1 MTSSKLINY
10 TTREFMSDHELEQ
23 YIAKQNEIF
32 TPKVVEEFTK
42 AGMLR
47 RVLTKLWNKEGVHRV
62 GILFEYR
69 DEKAFAACQSLLEK
83 HYIPMVKTFITK
95 VVGSRGIVVHEFSS
109 EEFNIRF
116 IASNFWLIK
125 EVSLQHLSIS
135 SCVSCPFSIGSNPK
149 IP

>member
-1 MTSSKLINY
+1 MTSSKLVNY

-23 YIAKQNEIF
+23 YIVKQNEIF
-32 TPKVVEEFTK
+32 TPKVIEEFTK

-69 DEKAFAACQSLLEK
+69 DEKAYVSCQSLLEK

-95 VVGSRGIVVHEFSS
+95 VVVSVPSSKDVVL
-109 EEFNIRF
+109 F
-116 IASNFWLIK
+116 ILATSPNLVPTLACWKPELDTKFDEK
-125 EVSLQHLSIS
+125 
-135 SCVSCPFSIGSNPK
+135 
-149 IP
+149 

>member
-10 TTREFMSDHELEQ
+10 TTRELLSDHELEQ
-23 YIAKQNEIF
+23 YIIKQNEIF

-47 RVLTKLWNKEGVHRV
+47 RVLTKLWNEEGVNKV

-69 DEKAFAACQSLLEK
+69 DEKSFTAYQSLLEK

-109 EEFNIRF
+109 EEF
-116 IASNFWLIK
+116 K
-125 EVSLQHLSIS
+125 
-135 SCVSCPFSIGSNPK
+135 
-149 IP
+149 

>member
-83 HYIPMVKTFITK
+83 HYICLLYT
-95 VVGSRGIVVHEFSS
+95 SDAAD
-109 EEFNIRF
+109 EE
-116 IASNFWLIK
+116 
-125 EVSLQHLSIS
+125 
-135 SCVSCPFSIGSNPK
+135 
-149 IP
+149 

>member
-1 MTSSKLINY
+1 MTSSKLVNY

-23 YIAKQNEIF
+23 YIVKQNEIF

-69 DEKAFAACQSLLEK
+69 DQKAYIACQSLLEK

-95 VVGSRGIVVHEFSS
+95 VIGSRGIVVHEFSS
-109 EEFNIRF
+109 KEFTKGQN
-116 IASNFWLIK
+116 N
-125 EVSLQHLSIS
+125 
-135 SCVSCPFSIGSNPK
+135 
-149 IP
+149 

>member
-10 TTREFMSDHELEQ
+10 TKENLCQTMNLNNTLLSKVK
-23 YIAKQNEIF
+23 YF

-69 DEKAFAACQSLLEK
+69 DEQAFAACQSLLEK

-109 EEFNIRF
+109 EEF
-116 IASNFWLIK
+116 K
-125 EVSLQHLSIS
+125 
-135 SCVSCPFSIGSNPK
+135 
-149 IP
+149 

>member
-47 RVLTKLWNKEGVHRV
+47 RVLTRIWNKDGVSRV

-69 DEKAFAACQSLLEK
+69 DEKAFVACQTLLDK
-83 HYIPMVKTFITK
+83 YHAPKVKTFVNK
-95 VVGSRGIVVHEFSS
+95 VVGSRGIVLHEFTADD
-109 EEFNIRF
+109 F
-116 IASNFWLIK
+116 K
-125 EVSLQHLSIS
+125 
-135 SCVSCPFSIGSNPK
+135 
-149 IP
+149 

>member
-1 MTSSKLINY
+1 MTSSKLVNY

-23 YIAKQNEIF
+23 YIVKQNEIF

-69 DEKAFAACQSLLEK
+69 DEKAYISCQSLLEK
-83 HYIPMVKTFITK
+83 HYIPMIKTFITK
-95 VVGSRGIVVHEFSS
+95 VIGSRGIVVHEFSS
-109 EEFNIRF
+109 EEFTKGQ
-116 IASNFWLIK
+116 SN
-125 EVSLQHLSIS
+125 
-135 SCVSCPFSIGSNPK
+135 
-149 IP
+149 

>member
-32 TPKVVEEFTK
+32 TPKVVEEFNK

-62 GILFEYR
+62 GFY
-69 DEKAFAACQSLLEK
+69 
-83 HYIPMVKTFITK
+83 
-95 VVGSRGIVVHEFSS
+95 
-109 EEFNIRF
+109 
-116 IASNFWLIK
+116 
-125 EVSLQHLSIS
+125 LSIKMKKHLLH
-135 SCVSCPFSIGSNPK
+135 VK
-149 IP
+149 VY